1 MSTEYSR
8 INNPTFIIAA
18 AVTPSRIDCSHGIF
32 TEVISPG
39 VIGLCI
45 HNERG
50 IMSKVTPAV
59 LIDVSLRTPEGKVIL
74 NGINWQLEPGQHWA
88 ILGPNGA
95 GKTTLLSILSAERH
109 PSTGKVNLL
118 GETLGRTDM
127 RELRKRIARVDPSL
141 RMLDWLHGAE
151 AVLTGIRNTT
161 WPHWDDWGEAEYTQ
175 ARAMLESIGAAQ
187 FADQEIEHLSH
198 GERQR
203 IRIARALIKSPEL
216 LLLDEPATGLDFPAR
231 EALLQSLDVLGRNHP
246 ELPTVMVSHHLE
258 ELPSSTSHVM
268 LLRDGEI
275 LAAGEIGDILT
286 SGLVSECFGF
296 LIDVHEM
303 QGRYAARAVAGWS

>member
-1 MSTEYSR
+1 MSE
-8 INNPTFIIAA
+8 F
-18 AVTPSRIDCSHGIF
+18 
-32 TEVISPG
+32 
-39 VIGLCI
+39 
-45 HNERG
+45 
-50 IMSKVTPAV
+50 TPAV
-59 LIDVSLRTPEGKVIL
+59 MTDISLRTPEGKVIL
-74 NGINWQLEPGQHWA
+74 NNISWKLEKGQHWA

-95 GKTTLLSILSAERH
+95 GKTTLLNILAAERF
-109 PSTGKVNLL
+109 PSTGDVHLL

-161 WPHWDDWGEAEYTQ
+161 WPHWDDWGEAEYAQ
-175 ARAMLESIGAAQ
+175 ARAVLASIGASQ

-231 EALLQSLDVLGRNHP
+231 EALLQSLDVLTKNHP

-258 ELPSSTSHVM
+258 ELPTSTSHVM
-268 LLRDGEI
+268 LLRDGAI
-275 LAAGEIGDILT
+275 LAAGEITQVLT
-286 SGLVSECFGF
+286 PELVSECFGF
-296 LIDVHEM
+296 PIEVHEM
-303 QGRYAARAVAGWS
+303 HGRYAARAAAGWT